1 MVRAGKR
8 STSQSTTIVPFV
20 GPGETAIDLKINGQT
35 HRLEFEPRRSL
46 LDVLRD
52 DLGLTGAKKVC
63 NLGECGACTVL
74 VDGRPMYA
82 CLTLGSVA
90 LIPLA

>member
-1 MVRAGKR
+1 M
-8 STSQSTTIVPFV
+8 
-20 GPGETAIDLKINGQT
+20 KINGQT
-35 HRLEFEPRRSL
+35 HRLEIEPRRSL

-52 DLGLTGAKKVC
+52 NLGLTGAKKVC

-82 CLTLGSVA
+82 CLTLAIECQGHDV
-90 LIPLA
+90 LTIEGLGTDG